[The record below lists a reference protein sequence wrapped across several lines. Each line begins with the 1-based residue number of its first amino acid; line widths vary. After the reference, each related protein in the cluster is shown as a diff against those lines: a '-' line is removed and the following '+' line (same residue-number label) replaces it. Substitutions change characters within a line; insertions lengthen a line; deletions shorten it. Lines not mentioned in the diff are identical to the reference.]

1 MIVKH
6 LKTKT
11 VIELE
16 PRDVEEYITCVNNL
30 DSTVDTIKE
39 TQDMFISD
47 LGHLD
52 TLRWRLTDLLGLE
65 WSSEKHRYVK
75 TIGVKNGK

>member
-11 VIELE
+11 IIELDT
-16 PRDVEEYITCVNNL
+16 RDVEEYITCVNNL
-30 DSTVDTIKE
+30 DTTVDTIKE
-39 TQDMFISD
+39 NQDMFISD
-47 LGHLD
+47 LRNLD
-52 TLRWRLTDLLGLE
+52 TLRWRLSDLLGLE
-65 WSSEKHRYVK
+65 WSSEEHRYVK